1 MTSSLFRRF
10 SRLLPVLL
18 CLGAP
23 VVPAAAQPPE
33 PARFLLES
41 IVVEGV
47 QRDAPREIVVGESLL
62 KPGNE
67 YTEQELREAVYRIK
81 RLPFVVD
88 AAFSLRK
95 GSERG
100 AYELVIT
107 VKETSVFFYSVS
119 AGGLYNGNNGLFQDE
134 DHVTWGAAGT
144 AGARWFV
151 GSQGVVFG
159 SVQAFDEHGVESA
172 QVGYTRYNLFGR
184 GGFATVGLSTNV
196 DDDAGDGY
204 QGSLSLGI
212 PIAGNHSIRVDLS
225 TQQLDFG
232 RFAGASFERESYSA
246 SVAWIYDTT
255 DDPLFPSTGSRVTGS
270 VGYDTFRDEIDDVL
284 FGRAI
289 SRADYYRSALT
300 GRRHWSLTPRQSI
313 GAELGGS
320 IDRLDDDDDFLYSGV
335 TQYTFSTGLLH
346 SMDLWGFEKTERI
359 GDFRWENAVRL
370 GYADDD
376 VDFIYRN
383 NSDLQ
388 LETSLV
394 FRNTLGVMRLS
405 FGYVEALDGDG
416 R

>member
-23 VVPAAAQPPE
+23 VVPATAQTPE

-47 QRDAPREIVVGESLL
+47 QRDAPRQIVVGESLL

-100 AYELVIT
+100 TYELVVT
-107 VKETSVFFYSVS
+107 VKETSVFFYSAS

-134 DHVTWGAAGT
+134 DHISWGAGGT

-151 GSQGVVFG
+151 GSQGLVFG
-159 SVQAFDEHGVESA
+159 TVHAFDERGVESA

-184 GGFATVGLSTNV
+184 GGFATVGLATNV
-196 DDDAGDGY
+196 DGDAGDGY
-204 QGSLSLGI
+204 QSSLSLGI

-232 RFAGASFERESYSA
+232 RFAGASFERESYA
-246 SVAWIYDTT
+246 ADVAWIYDTT
-255 DDPLFPSTGSRVTGS
+255 DDPLFPSTGSKVTGS
-270 VGYDTFRDEIDDVL
+270 VGYDMFRDEIGDIL
-284 FGRAI
+284 FGRVV
-289 SRADYYRSALT
+289 SRAEYYQTALN
-300 GRRHWSLTPRQSI
+300 GRHHWALTPRQSI
-313 GAELGGS
+313 GADLGGS
-320 IDRLDDDDDFLYSGV
+320 INRLDDDGDFLSSGV
-335 TQYTFSTGLLH
+335 TLYSFSAGLLH

-359 GDFRWENAVRL
+359 GDFRWENAVQL

-376 VDFIYRN
+376 NSFYPNR
-383 NSDLQ
+383 SDLQ
-388 LETSLV
+388 LETSLA

-405 FGYVEALDGDG
+405 FGYVEALDGD
-416 R
+416 RR